1 MEVAQEL
8 LRQDGHDL
16 LNLYTL
22 SVQDMQKIPG
32 IGQVKAIQLKCI
44 AELSKRMAKTRYK
57 ERICLGDPG
66 SIASYYMED
75 MRHESRER
83 TMVLLFDAKCRLLE
97 KVMMSVGSATAAL
110 VSPREIFLAAL
121 DKSAIQIVLM
131 HNHPSG
137 DPSPSAEDDAVT
149 KRVAECGALLGIP
162 LVDHIIIGDRTY
174 YSYRECKR
182 IQSRERTMTNNVYG
196 IDLGTCNMKIYCKA
210 SNKIMNEKN
219 TIALV
224 NKNEMYAYGDDA
236 YAMYEKAPE
245 TIQVTFPVVGGVI
258 ADFNN
263 LQVMLQTYLEAHA
276 KGKLRGA
283 EFIVAVPTDITDV
296 EKRAFFDMFY
306 KSKLK
311 PKSVLLCE
319 KPIADAVGLGLNV
332 NEPTGIMVVDIGADT
347 TEISVISLGGL
358 VLSDLLHSGGN
369 KIDESIITYVKR
381 KYNLVIGQKTA
392 QSMKETLGSGIPGN
406 TQTMVVVGR
415 DVVSGLPIE
424 MEMSGAVVYEAIKD
438 NLNTI
443 CNSIKMILE
452 KTPPELARDIIHS
465 GIYITGGSSQ
475 IHDLDQLFRDIT
487 GIEINTCEEPEEC
500 VVRGLLKIVSDAKFK
515 HLAFSMKNKILL

>member
-1 MEVAQEL
+1 
-8 LRQDGHDL
+8 
-16 LNLYTL
+16 
-22 SVQDMQKIPG
+22 
-32 IGQVKAIQLKCI
+32 
-44 AELSKRMAKTRYK
+44 
-57 ERICLGDPG
+57 
-66 SIASYYMED
+66 
-75 MRHESRER
+75 
-83 TMVLLFDAKCRLLE
+83 
-97 KVMMSVGSATAAL
+97 
-110 VSPREIFLAAL
+110 
-121 DKSAIQIVLM
+121 
-131 HNHPSG
+131 
-137 DPSPSAEDDAVT
+137 
-149 KRVAECGALLGIP
+149 
-162 LVDHIIIGDRTY
+162 
-174 YSYRECKR
+174 
-182 IQSRERTMTNNVYG
+182 MTNNVYG

-219 TIALV
+219 AIALV

-465 GIYITGGSSQ
+465 GIYITGGSSRFM
-475 IHDLDQLFRDIT
+475 IWIS
-487 GIEINTCEEPEEC
+487 C
-500 VVRGLLKIVSDAKFK
+500 SA
-515 HLAFSMKNKILL
+515 ILQESRSIPARSRRSVWCADS